1 MHSVIAEPKHDSISA
16 VKTPIIVS
24 IEGNIGSGKT
34 TIVENLEKYYNL
46 QLEKDD
52 KDSIIFLRE
61 PVDVWKTISDK
72 NGETILE
79 KFYNNTQKFS
89 FAFQVMAYSTRTAKL
104 QETIK
109 NNPNCKIIICERS
122 LEADNNVFAKM
133 LKDSNNMEEVEY
145 QIYEHF
151 YNTRKQDMN
160 LDAVIYIDASPNV
173 CLQRVKKRNRD
184 GEDSISYEYLQTCKD
199 YHDNWL
205 INNKKN
211 LEVFR
216 IDTDKD
222 AIYDFKDE
230 NEIGYKWMKSIQ
242 SFINELKP
250 SL

>member
-1 MHSVIAEPKHDSISA
+1 MQTNVAEPKYETKNAD
-16 VKTPIIVS
+16 KKPIIVS

-34 TIVENLEKYYNL
+34 TIIDNLEKYYNL
-46 QLEKDD
+46 QLENDD
-52 KDSIIFLRE
+52 KESIIFLRE
-61 PVDVWKTISDK
+61 PVDIWKTISDK

-104 QETIK
+104 ADTIK

-184 GEDSISYEYLQTCKD
+184 GEDGISYEYLKTCKD

-205 INNKKN
+205 LNNKTN
-211 LEVFR
+211 VEVFR

-222 AIYDFKDE
+222 AVYDLKNED
-230 NEIGYKWMKSIQ
+230 EIGYKWMKSIQ
-242 SFINELKP
+242 SFINKV
-250 SL
+250 

>member
-1 MHSVIAEPKHDSISA
+1 MQTNVAEPKCETKNAD
-16 VKTPIIVS
+16 KKPIIVS

-34 TIVENLEKYYNL
+34 TIIDNLEKYYNL
-46 QLEKDD
+46 QLENDD
-52 KDSIIFLRE
+52 KESIIFLRE
-61 PVDVWKTISDK
+61 PVDIWKTISDK

-104 QETIK
+104 ADTIK

-184 GEDSISYEYLQTCKD
+184 GEDGISYEYLKTCKD

-205 INNKKN
+205 LNNKTN
-211 LEVFR
+211 VEVFR

-222 AIYDFKDE
+222 AVYDLKNED
-230 NEIGYKWMKSIQ
+230 EIGYKWMKSIQ
-242 SFINELKP
+242 SFINKI
-250 SL
+250 

>member
-1 MHSVIAEPKHDSISA
+1 MQTNIAEPKCETKNADR
-16 VKTPIIVS
+16 KPIIVS

-34 TIVENLEKYYNL
+34 TIIDNLEKYYNL
-46 QLEKDD
+46 QLENDD
-52 KDSIIFLRE
+52 KESIIFLRE
-61 PVDVWKTISDK
+61 PVDIWKTISDK

-104 QETIK
+104 ADTIK

-184 GEDSISYEYLQTCKD
+184 GEDGISYEYLKTCKD

-205 INNKKN
+205 LNNKTN
-211 LEVFR
+211 VEVFR

-222 AIYDFKDE
+222 AIYDLKNED
-230 NEIGYKWMKSIQ
+230 EIGYKWMKSIQ
-242 SFINELKP
+242 SFINKI
-250 SL
+250 

>member
-1 MHSVIAEPKHDSISA
+1 MQTNVAEPKCETKNA
-16 VKTPIIVS
+16 NKKPIIVS

-34 TIVENLEKYYNL
+34 TIIDNLEKYYNL
-46 QLEKDD
+46 QLENDD
-52 KDSIIFLRE
+52 KESIIFLRE
-61 PVDVWKTISDK
+61 PVDIWKTISDK

-104 QETIK
+104 ADTIK

-184 GEDSISYEYLQTCKD
+184 GEDGISYEYLKTCKD

-205 INNKKN
+205 LNNKTN
-211 LEVFR
+211 VEVFR

-222 AIYDFKDE
+222 AVYDLKNED
-230 NEIGYKWMKSIQ
+230 EIGYKWMKSIQ
-242 SFINELKP
+242 SFINKI
-250 SL
+250 

>member
-1 MHSVIAEPKHDSISA
+1 MQTNVAEPKYETKNAD
-16 VKTPIIVS
+16 KKPIIVS

-34 TIVENLEKYYNL
+34 TIIDNLEKYYNL
-46 QLEKDD
+46 QLENDD
-52 KDSIIFLRE
+52 KESIIFLRE
-61 PVDVWKTISDK
+61 PVDIWKTISDK

-104 QETIK
+104 ADTIR

-173 CLQRVKKRNRD
+173 CLQRIKKRNRD
-184 GEDSISYEYLQTCKD
+184 GEEGITCDYLQSCKD

-205 INNKKN
+205 LNNKSN

-216 IDTDKD
+216 IDTDDD
-222 AIYDFKDE
+222 AIYDLKNED
-230 NEIGYKWMKSIQ
+230 EIGYKWMKSIQ
-242 SFINELKP
+242 SFINKI
-250 SL
+250 

>member
-1 MHSVIAEPKHDSISA
+1 MQTNVAEPKYETKNAD
-16 VKTPIIVS
+16 KKPIIVS

-34 TIVENLEKYYNL
+34 TIIDNLEKYYNL
-46 QLEKDD
+46 QLENDD
-52 KDSIIFLRE
+52 KESIIFLRE
-61 PVDVWKTISDK
+61 PVDIWKTISDK

-104 QETIK
+104 ADTIK

-184 GEDSISYEYLQTCKD
+184 GEDGISYEYLKTCKD

-205 INNKKN
+205 LNNKTN
-211 LEVFR
+211 VEVFR

-222 AIYDFKDE
+222 AVYDLKNED
-230 NEIGYKWMKSIQ
+230 EIGYKWMKSIQ
-242 SFINELKP
+242 SFINKI
-250 SL
+250 